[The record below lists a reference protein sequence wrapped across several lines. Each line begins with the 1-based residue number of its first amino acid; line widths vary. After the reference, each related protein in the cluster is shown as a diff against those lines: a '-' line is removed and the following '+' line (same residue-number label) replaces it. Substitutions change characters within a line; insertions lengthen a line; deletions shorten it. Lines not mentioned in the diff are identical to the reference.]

1 MIRICRTSLTLHNRS
16 LSAVVSAMQV
26 IRIGVS
32 IYSGW
37 TWKRILT
44 ELNCLAGKNE
54 YFNCSSPSVEKCGV
68 PYSCCI
74 NATDISSGLVNIMCG
89 YGVQE
94 HSVAAASKR
103 IWTSGCIEIVRV
115 WAERNLYVIAGVALG
130 IALLQLF
137 VIYLAKTLEGQID
150 MQKSRWSWVP

>member
-1 MIRICRTSLTLHNRS
+1 MQLFYCETQIIYTCYSFFRPITIVSRITNQLTTTFNL
-16 LSAVVSAMQV
+16 
-26 IRIGVS
+26 I
-32 IYSGW
+32 
-37 TWKRILT
+37 T
-44 ELNCLAGKNE
+44 GKNE

-94 HSVAAASKR
+94 TPVPEARKR

-115 WAERNLYVIAGVALG
+115 WAERNLYVIAGIALG
-130 IALLQLF
+130 IALVQLL
-137 VIYLAKTLEGQID
+137 VIYLAKTLEGQIEL
-150 MQKSRWSWVP
+150 QKLRWSA

>member
-1 MIRICRTSLTLHNRS
+1 MIRICRTLLILHNRS
-16 LSAVVSAMQV
+16 LSAVVSAMLV
-26 IRIGVS
+26 IKIGVS
-32 IYSGW
+32 KMYKLNLKTYLSN
-37 TWKRILT
+37 ILS
-44 ELNCLAGKNE
+44 GKNE

>member
-1 MIRICRTSLTLHNRS
+1 MIRICRILLILHNRS
-16 LSAVVSAMQV
+16 LSAVVSAMLV
-26 IRIGVS
+26 IKIGVS
-32 IYSGW
+32 KMHKLNLKTYLSN
-37 TWKRILT
+37 ILP
-44 ELNCLAGKNE
+44 GKNE

-150 MQKSRWSWVP
+150 MQKSRWS